1 MNGTVM
7 HLKIR
12 AVNTERF
19 ISLMDDDFDKFL
31 EAEEN
36 KNTNKTA
43 KEEVSE
49 TSSFG
54 WRQPRKQPRTLLV
67 H

>member
-36 KNTNKTA
+36 KNTQKKNT

-49 TSSFG
+49 AFSF
-54 WRQPRKQPRTLLV
+54 
-67 H
+67 